1 MFTTYIE
8 YVFILLRKFLSIY
21 PELYQSLA
29 ETTIIFA
36 AQISILTTNT
46 ILFKGVKFY
55 NSVILIT

>member
-36 AQISILTTNT
+36 AQISILTTNLKAWSFT
-46 ILFKGVKFY
+46 IPLF
-55 NSVILIT
+55 S